1 MKNLPIGISN
11 HSYNGGDSIVAKIV
25 LVTVQSVK
33 VTIRVL
39 ENEFRQM
46 NAAIQSIQVVKLNCL
61 NFNPSPSIHSQVN
74 PVHGKTCQECSLILY
89 REVDFMKNQTD
100 FTFLPSIFD
109 MNRITIFL
117 LQCLSQ
123 GNVSMPSRSI
133 VLLQIGAHEDCLPML
148 LYRRAEDG

>member
-1 MKNLPIGISN
+1 MVGYIVLNHRERFQSANPLVSASLDQLNAPMKNLPIRISN

-46 NAAIQSIQVVKLNCL
+46 DAAIQSIQVVKLNCL

-74 PVHGKTCQECSLILY
+74 AVHGKTCQECSLILHL
-89 REVDFMKNQTD
+89 EIHQ
-100 FTFLPSIFD
+100 PCI
-109 MNRITIFL
+109 
-117 LQCLSQ
+117 LSD
-123 GNVSMPSRSI
+123 SMSERSY
-133 VLLQIGAHEDCLPML
+133 
-148 LYRRAEDG
+148 LYR